1 MENDKPNIKEELNHI
16 RDSIN
21 QKKDEKEMVNED
33 DDFILL
39 DKIVSKSNKETSEI
53 SNNRAS
59 KKKDIS
65 VKKQKILENEEKKSV
80 IKVNN
85 PNKTENNKKIA
96 SLSKKKDPV
105 ADLVER
111 EIKPI
116 IKKWISKNLK
126 SFVKTIVI
134 EEMKLI
140 SKATQKHK

>member
-1 MENDKPNIKEELNHI
+1 MENDKTNIEEELNHI

-21 QKKDEKEMVNED
+21 KKKNEKEMVNEN

-39 DKIVSKSNKETSEI
+39 DKIVSRSNKKVSKVL
-53 SNNRAS
+53 NNKKS
-59 KKKDIS
+59 KKKDTSIIN
-65 VKKQKILENEEKKSV
+65 KKILESEEIKSV
-80 IKVNN
+80 LKDSSF
-85 PNKTENNKKIA
+85 NKTTTNKKLT
-96 SLSKKKDPV
+96 SSKKPKDPV
-105 ADLVER
+105 AALVER

-140 SKATQKHK
+140 SKATEKHK

>member
-21 QKKDEKEMVNED
+21 LKDDEKKIVNED

-39 DKIVSKSNKETSEI
+39 DKIVAKSNKTSSKI
-53 SNNRAS
+53 PNNKEN
-59 KKKDIS
+59 KKIDTS
-65 VKKQKILENEEKKSV
+65 LRKQKTLENEENKNVLKASSQ
-80 IKVNN
+80 
-85 PNKTENNKKIA
+85 NKTVNNKKIA
-96 SLSKKKDPV
+96 PTKKPKDPV
-105 ADLVER
+105 AALVER